1 VSLPPDSAADRTP
14 PVAIDRVAAFV
25 EEYDLKQAVGGV
37 RGLVDSGLA
46 STAFV
51 AVYALGGRRL
61 APALW
66 AALGVTVALLVVR
79 AVRREPLRQ
88 ALSGVLAVGLSALIA
103 VVTGRAANF
112 FVVGIVIQVLYAA
125 AYLVSLAVRWPLMG
139 VIVGPMVGEGM
150 AWRSDP
156 PRRRAYWWCSWIWFA
171 VFVFRTAVQVPLY
184 LQDKVVTLGIV
195 KIAMGWPLFAL
206 AGLASW
212 LILRRV
218 PPTLPVTATDPDPS
232 GVDDEVDPA
241 NELYLD
247 DLKDL
252 EDVDDVDDLDDAVGE
267 EGAVS
272 PSAG

>member
-241 NELYLD
+241 NELYL
-247 DLKDL
+247 KDL